1 MRLIILV
8 LLLWLPALVQAKPY
22 DFHQCGVN
30 RDEAMTNLATALVA
44 DISSRTRQKITSR
57 RFLGIDLSSRDDQH
71 EQEVSTT
78 LKLTGVKVEREN
90 KQYCAYLNRDDLLQ
104 SAKNYYQQSRNY
116 QIKNLPQQV
125 RPRIDTLE
133 QWLQD
138 LEQIRLLGILFA
150 SEFPQGWQKKLQ
162 RQVKTLTDERS
173 GLHPQAITI
182 RVNNKRSKI
191 YLAGKIIQSGEDR
204 YLPIGDYQYRVT
216 TPGFC
221 EVSGEVTL
229 DSRSDEKVQIDLDD
243 YRLPMMQL
251 GTNKPKQVQLMVD
264 GKRRQA
270 GESFTIERCDGE
282 ISVVATFRDG
292 RTQSEDR
299 SYRLEPGADIED
311 YFRFYS
317 ARDLRDLQQLADQ
330 FSSGS
335 RLEIKYGYS
344 YVPDEVETVAT
355 DEFDGLHQTRINYLF
370 MNKWLRHGPGIM
382 VAQAKGKYSGDILY
396 NLGLQLTNVG
406 KGQPL
411 HIYGTVAFVPFI
423 NMQLGVGY
431 HEYASEDGER
441 FIHNFPEKA
450 EDEDEDFARDFLVAR
465 LGGGLDISL
474 SKWVGIQLF
483 ADQSFTQEKTAQ
495 AGIGLTLKMP

>member
-1 MRLIILV
+1 MRPIIL
-8 LLLWLPALVQAKPY
+8 LLLLLPLLAQAKQY
-22 DFHQCGVN
+22 DFHECGAS
-30 RDEAMTNLATALVA
+30 RDEAMTNLAVALVS
-44 DISSRTRQKITSR
+44 DVISEASQGATSLTLFGIEMASRN
-57 RFLGIDLSSRDDQH
+57 DQLK
-71 EQEVSTT
+71 QQVSTN
-78 LKLTGVKVEREN
+78 LKLTDVKVRQEN
-90 KQYCAYLNRDDLLQ
+90 GQFCAYVNKAELLV

-116 QIKNLPQQV
+116 KISNLPENV
-125 RPRIDTLE
+125 RPRIKTLDK
-133 QWLQD
+133 WLED
-138 LEQIRLLGILFA
+138 LKQIRLFGILFS
-150 SEFPQGWQKKLQ
+150 SEFPRGWQKTLQ
-162 RQVKTLTDERS
+162 RQVKALTDERS
-173 GLHPQAITI
+173 GLYPQAIVI

-191 YLAGKIIQSGEDR
+191 YLAGKTIQSGEER
-204 YLPIGDYQYRVT
+204 YLPVGEYQYRVI

-243 YRLPMMQL
+243 YRLPVMQL

-264 GKRRQA
+264 GKRRKA
-270 GESFTIERCDGE
+270 GESFTIQRCDGD

-299 SYRLEPGADIED
+299 SYSLKPGADIED

-317 ARDLRDLQQLADQ
+317 TQDLRDLQQLADQ

-344 YVPDEVETVAT
+344 YVPDEVETLAGR
-355 DEFDGLHQTRINYLF
+355 EFDGLHQARINYLF

-411 HIYGTVAFVPFI
+411 HIYGKVAFVPFI

-431 HEYASEDGER
+431 HEYASEDSER

-450 EDEDEDFARDFLVAR
+450 GDEDEDFARDFLVAR

-483 ADQSFTQEKTAQ
+483 ADKSFTQEKTAQ